1 VSARSVSVFALM
13 VSLAWVN
20 PGMARQ
26 SVDYASVS
34 GRVTDQSGG
43 VIPTA
48 AVVARHTGTNVTD
61 ETVTDGAGRF
71 RFPYLRVGTYE
82 FKVHL
87 DGFTDFTRQIT
98 LTLGSAFELPVTLR
112 VGGLDTTITVS
123 AEATVLEAAR
133 SQIAGTIS
141 QTEVASIPLNGRN
154 VLELALLVPGVAPTQ
169 ISSTQLFPETSAVPG
184 ITLSVSS
191 QRNLS
196 NNFIVDGLSANDDA
210 AALSGISYG
219 VDAVEQF
226 QVVTSGG
233 QAELGRALGGYVNI
247 VTRSGTNLFQGNVY
261 NYMRDDNFNAPN
273 ALSGTKL
280 PMNQQQFGGSL
291 GGPISLDRTFFFS
304 NAERKVLDQS
314 GLVTV
319 LPASVAII
327 NAQLAAVG
335 YQGPAITTGLYKNPV
350 ESTNVMAKVDHV
362 VSDTDRISV
371 RYGLYGVVSS
381 NARGAGAL
389 STPSASAGLDNLDQT
404 IAFGNTLVLSPR
416 LVLETRGQY
425 AHSNLAALPTDRI
438 GPAVTIA
445 GIATFGTFGSSP
457 TARINDL
464 YQIVNNL
471 SYQAGAHAFRT
482 GVDFIH
488 NGDRIGFLRQIRGA
502 YGFSSLANFLTG
514 TYNNAGFSQ
523 TFGDVEVE
531 QGNPNLGVYV
541 QDEWKVNAD
550 VTLNLGVRYDLQSL
564 ETINT
569 DTNNVS
575 PRVGFAWSPSDSR
588 TTVVRGS
595 AGLFY
600 DRVPLR
606 AVANALLSAGNTTDL
621 NNLRQVNVAL
631 SPTQASAPV
640 FPNILPAPVPLVTLV
655 NLTTMD
661 RNLENAYSQ
670 QASLEVEQQIGQRAT
685 VSVAYQY
692 TGGDKLIMSINQNVP
707 TCTPVGN
714 NNGCRPNPSYAN
726 NSQYSSRGESN
737 YHGLHLA
744 YVHRPMRWGHFR
756 ASYSL
761 SKSMNNVGEAFFSSP
776 VDPTDIN
783 KDWGR
788 SDNDQ
793 RHRLVVNGAVHTS
806 MDPATTTWQAISH
819 GFQLSSVLQSYSAP
833 PFNITSG
840 VTTVQATAGRPIVNG
855 EFIDRNAGIGTPFFS
870 LGARLS
876 RTFRVGGR
884 VELEGLVEGF
894 NLTDRANVVTR
905 NTNFGAG
912 AYPDNPAPTYNQI
925 TSVGEPRSFQFGLRI
940 KF

>member
-1 VSARSVSVFALM
+1 M
-13 VSLAWVN
+13 VSFAGASPSLAQ
-20 PGMARQ
+20 Q

-43 VIPTA
+43 IIPA
-48 AVVARHTGTNVTD
+48 AGVTARHSGTNVTA

-82 FKVHL
+82 FIVHL
-87 DGFTDFTRQIT
+87 DGFADFTRQMT
-98 LTLGSAFELPVTLR
+98 LTVGSAFELPVTLG
-112 VGGLDTTITVS
+112 VGGLNTTVTVS
-123 AEATVLEAAR
+123 AETTVLEAAR

-141 QTEVASIPLNGRN
+141 QTEVENVPLNGRN
-154 VLELALLVPGVAPTQ
+154 VLELALLIPGVAPAN

-184 ITLSVSS
+184 ITLSVGS

-247 VTRSGTNLFQGNVY
+247 VTKSGTNLFRGSAY
-261 NYMRDDNFNAPN
+261 NYIRDDNFNAPN

-291 GGPISLDRTFFFS
+291 GGPIILNRTFFFA
-304 NAERKVLDQS
+304 NLEQRKLDQT

-319 LPASVAII
+319 LPANVSII
-327 NAQLAAVG
+327 NDRLAATG
-335 YQGPAITTGLYKNPV
+335 YKGPAITTGIYRNPV
-350 ESTNVMAKVDHV
+350 DTTNFMGKVDHV
-362 VSDTDRISV
+362 FSDAERFSA
-371 RYGLYGVVSS
+371 RYSLYDVLSS

-389 STPSASAGLDNLDQT
+389 STPSGSAGIDNLDQT
-404 IAFGNTLVLSPR
+404 IAFGNTLMLSPR

-425 AHSNLAALPTDRI
+425 AHSDLAALPTDRI
-438 GPAVTIA
+438 GPTVAIA
-445 GIATFGTFGSSP
+445 GVATFGTFGSSP
-457 TARINDL
+457 TGRINDM

-471 SYQAGAHAFRT
+471 SYQTGDHALRA
-482 GVDFIH
+482 GVDLLH
-488 NGDRIGFLRQIRGA
+488 NDDTIGFLRQVRGS
-502 YGFSSLANFLTG
+502 YTFSSLANFLAG

-523 TFGDVEVE
+523 TFGETEVH
-531 QGNPNLGVYV
+531 QGNPNIGMYV

-550 VTLNLGVRYDLQSL
+550 LTLNLGVRYDLQWL

-569 DTNNVS
+569 DTNNVA
-575 PRVGFAWSPSDSR
+575 PRFGFAWSPSDSR

-606 AVANALLSAGNTTDL
+606 AVANALLSANNTTDI
-621 NNLRQVNVAL
+621 NNLRQVSISL
-631 SPTQASAPV
+631 SPTQVGAPV
-640 FPNILPAPVPLVTLV
+640 FPNILAEAVPLVTLV

-661 RNLENAYSQ
+661 RNLENAYSKQ
-670 QASLEVEQQIGQRAT
+670 GSIEIEQQIGQRAT
-685 VSVAYQY
+685 VSAAYQY
-692 TGGDKLIMSINQNVP
+692 TSGDNLIMSINQNVP
-707 TCTPVGN
+707 TCVAAGT
-714 NNGCRPNPSYAN
+714 NNGCRPVSTYAN
-726 NSQYSSRGESN
+726 NSQYSSVGSSN
-737 YHGLHLA
+737 YHGLHLS
-744 YVHRPMRWGHFR
+744 YVQRPMRYGHFR
-756 ASYSL
+756 VSYSL
-761 SKSMNNVGEAFFSSP
+761 STSENNVGEAFFSSP

-793 RHRLVVNGAVHTS
+793 RHRLVINGAVHTS
-806 MDPATTTWQAISH
+806 MEPAATPWQMLSH
-819 GFQLSSVLQSYSAP
+819 GFQLSTMMQAYSAT

-840 VTTVQATAGRPIVNG
+840 VTTVQGTAGRPIVNG
-855 EFIDRNAGIGTPFFS
+855 SFIERNAGVATPFYS
-870 LGARLS
+870 LNMRGS
-876 RTFRVGGR
+876 RTFRIGQR
-884 VELEGLVEGF
+884 MELEALVEGF
-894 NLTDRANVVTR
+894 NLTDRVNVVTR
-905 NTNFGAG
+905 NSNFGAG
-912 AYPDNPAPTYNQI
+912 SYPDSPSSTYNQF
-925 TSVGEPRSFQFGLRI
+925 TAVGEPRSFQFGARI
-940 KF
+940 SF